1 MLGAAAS
8 PDLRGPSDGVPT
20 ATIKRG
26 GGSSEQRAAGDPTTT
41 ASATGRAAAGAS
53 GGGRGILTPMVGM
66 YQHQLRDDGFGTIG
80 GGHCGSQPRLAG
92 GGASSSS
99 SSAIFAPPLAQAHGS
114 GEPRELFEALVGGG
128 SLVRGAGGGKG
139 GGAVGDLEVLV
150 RWMRELA
157 ADPVGPL
164 LEPSEHRARKRQVR
178 ALRRARYLR
187 LEDVADAEELPSF
200 PKKRKLWDKYKKKGC
215 LNMPTRKSERLA
227 KRMKLMASLLLTQ
240 RKKIGVGEHFQAEI
254 PEWTGQPSGKELSC
268 YRSDP
273 ETSKMLGTR
282 IWPPGGEVN
291 KTDIVAVGRGRPESC
306 NCSYPGSFFCR
317 QHHINEAR
325 NRLRSELGRAFT
337 IWQFDSMGEEVSK
350 LWNRDE
356 QLKFNALEQLIP
368 VMDQKTYWAVAAKHF
383 ASKPRIDL
391 IKYYLNVFL
400 MRRVLSQ
407 CRSNLLEIDSDEDE
421 VEEEEDEDQTECSS
435 SFQRPQDAQDVKK
448 VP

>member
-1 MLGAAAS
+1 MLSSAEAGAA
-8 PDLRGPSDGVPT
+8 
-20 ATIKRG
+20 
-26 GGSSEQRAAGDPTTT
+26 SSEQRAAGDPTTT

-53 GGGRGILTPMVGM
+53 GGGGVLTSMVGM
-66 YQHQLRDDGFGTIG
+66 YQHQLPDDAFGTQG
-80 GGHCGSQPRLAG
+80 GGHCGEQPRLDG
-92 GGASSSS
+92 RGASSSS
-99 SSAIFAPPLAQAHGS
+99 SPSAALAPPLAQAHG
-114 GEPRELFEALVGGG
+114 GGQPRQLFEALVGGG
-128 SLVRGAGGGKG
+128 SLLRGPGGGKG
-139 GGAVGDLEVLV
+139 SCAVGDLGVLV

-157 ADPVGPL
+157 ADPVAPL
-164 LEPSEHRARKRQVR
+164 PAPSEHRARKRHVL

-187 LEDVADAEELPSF
+187 LEAVADAEELPSF
-200 PKKRKLWDKYKKKGC
+200 SKKRKLHWDNKHKKKGC

-273 ETSKMLGTR
+273 ETSKMLGTT
-282 IWPPGGEVN
+282 IWPPGGDVN

-306 NCSYPGSFFCR
+306 NCSCPGSFFCR
-317 QHHINEAR
+317 QHHISEAR
-325 NRLRSELGRAFT
+325 DRLRSELGQAFT

-350 LWNRDE
+350 FWSRDE
-356 QLKFNALEQLIP
+356 QLKFNTLERLVP
-368 VMDQKTYWAVAAKHF
+368 VMDQKTYWAIASKHF

-407 CRSNLLEIDSDEDE
+407 CRLGLLEIDSDEDE
-421 VEEEEDEDQTECSS
+421 VEEEEDEDQPEGSS
-435 SFQRPQDAQDVKK
+435 SLQRTQDVQDVNKL
-448 VP
+448 P